1 MDILTVAQAV
11 GPLLAPFIGKAMEG
25 AANKTGEMGAEKA
38 GALLDTICGKFGADQ
53 DDYAAQTLQRF
64 EEQPN
69 VASRQETL
77 ATLLAEMAEADP
89 AFADALTYHV
99 EDMARDTGVSQFL
112 TQVYGDARVGKI
124 TNIASARDVHF

>member
-1 MDILTVAQAV
+1 VDILTVAQAV

-25 AANKTGEMGAEKA
+25 AANKTGEIGAEKA
-38 GALLDTICGKFGADQ
+38 GTLLDTIRRKFAVDQ
-53 DDYAAQTLQRF
+53 DDYAVQTLQRF
-64 EEQPN
+64 EEQPD
-69 VASRQETL
+69 VASRQQTL

-89 AFADALTYHV
+89 AFADALTHQV
-99 EDMARDTGVSQFL
+99 EGMARDKNVSQFL